1 MAKTQDLLT
10 QLALQ
15 LGKALVKCAFT
26 KYSGSGEG
34 WEREKDVLRIHNN
47 SGNPDY
53 LYENQ
58 KKIEEIAESLGFF
71 RKSDDSHDEIM
82 DLISKG

>member
-26 KYSGSGEG
+26 KYPGSGEG

-53 LYENQ
+53 LYEN
-58 KKIEEIAESLGFF
+58 
-71 RKSDDSHDEIM
+71 
-82 DLISKG
+82 